1 MKEILQALI
10 GSEAEEL
17 FDPVLAVLNVPA
29 GHRKRLRMTNHVE
42 RVNRESI
49 QGDPPSGFGSIPR
62 AEAPLWGPIDGAAGG
77 PGRHDMA
84 TAGGCMSQ
92 APQGVCFGRALPSL
106 H

>member
-1 MKEILQALI
+1 MKDVLQALI

-42 RVNRESI
+42 RVNQESK

-62 AEAPLWGPIDGAAGG
+62 AETAPMGPY
-77 PGRHDMA
+77 
-84 TAGGCMSQ
+84 
-92 APQGVCFGRALPSL
+92 
-106 H
+106 